1 MEFLAR
7 IRAVGDKDELIDVL
21 AERAASLGFRAAGYI
36 LPKTLEPNS
45 VLFIDRGFPDD
56 WASQYE
62 RRQLN
67 LIDPALYL
75 ASQSARS
82 VQYSMLVS
90 RSDLQPAH
98 RAHLKEEEAAGL
110 TDGFLIPVFG
120 RFLKIGWVVFRQVAQ
135 TGVIEL
141 SDLAYLEALAHA
153 THLRCDQIVIEE
165 QDATPTLAPREL
177 SILQWMAAGKTNG
190 EIATILNIG
199 PPTVAT
205 YTRRLYQKL
214 GVTDRTSAVTKGI
227 RFGLIN
233 P

>member
-21 AERAASLGFRAAGYI
+21 SERAASLGFLAVGYI
-36 LPKTLEPNS
+36 LPRAFDPNW
-45 VLFIDRGFPDD
+45 VLFLDRGFPAD
-56 WASQYE
+56 WATQYE
-62 RRQLN
+62 QRQLN
-67 LIDPALYL
+67 LVDPAMYF

-82 VQYSMLVS
+82 VQYSALPTLF
-90 RSDLQPAH
+90 DLQPAH
-98 RAHLKEEEAAGL
+98 RVFLKEEDTAGL

-120 RFLKIGWVVFRQVAQ
+120 RLLKIGWIVFRQVEQ

-141 SDLAYLEALAHA
+141 SDIAYLEALAHA

-165 QDATPTLAPREL
+165 QDTRPTLAPREL

-190 EIATILNIG
+190 EIATILDIG

-205 YTRRLYQKL
+205 YTQRLYRKL
-214 GVTDRTSAVTKGI
+214 NVTDRTSAVTKGI